1 MPSSVTVTIHHVTS
15 SRDAASAV
23 RDCGAHGVNDIAS
36 VPTASA
42 TRRTARVPAHQGTVG
57 SSAGNHVLLGS
68 TVKTAGTGGA
78 KRLGREQMYHF
89 KNTVSMQFYRCL
101 MLSSLV

>member
-1 MPSSVTVTIHHVTS
+1 MQSSVAVTIHHVTS

-23 RDCGAHGVNDIAS
+23 RNCGARGVNDIAS
-36 VPTASA
+36 ASTASA

-57 SSAGNHVLLGS
+57 SSAGNHVQPGS

-78 KRLGREQMYHF
+78 KRLGRE
-89 KNTVSMQFYRCL
+89 
-101 MLSSLV
+101 